1 MATPDRFDAIRDF
14 IRAQLVERSIPSLAV
29 AVVED
34 GRIVWEEA
42 FGWADRE
49 RRTLADAHTPYSLAS
64 ITKPL
69 TATAL
74 MILAAAGKVDLDKP
88 VGDYLGAAKLVGR
101 AGDARGATVR
111 RVANHSAGLPLHYQF
126 FYADEPWARPSMDE
140 TILRYGNLV
149 TAPGA
154 RYQYSNLGYGVLDAV
169 ISRAAGRDYAE
180 VMRREVF
187 LPLGMSRSAI
197 GVGPG
202 LEAYAATRY
211 GADGA
216 PIPFYV
222 TDHPGASE
230 AYASAHD
237 LARFALFHLKARL
250 ADQKQILP
258 DEAID
263 EMQRGSMPTG
273 PDGGYGIG
281 FMEERR
287 GAHRMVSHSGGM
299 GGVSTQLRIFPD
311 RGVATVVLGNAS
323 SLLPYEVSEKLAA
336 LLLAG
341 WRTVDPTP
349 PPAPPPFKPPRG
361 LLGTWRGTLATYTSD
376 KPVELTFHRD
386 GDVHARFG
394 RQLVALVNNPHIA
407 DGVFSGALRASIGT
421 PDTSRFVNYIQLS
434 LTMSRGRLTG
444 AATAMDQDAPRVR
457 NALSHWIELTRER

>member
-1 MATPDRFDAIRDF
+1 MTTPDRFDAIRDH
-14 IRAQLVERSIPSLAV
+14 IRAQLVERALPSLAV
-29 AVVED
+29 AVVEG
-34 GRIVWEEA
+34 GRIVWEEG

-49 RRTLADAHTPYSLAS
+49 RRTRADAHTPYSLAS

-74 MILAAAGKVDLDKP
+74 MILARAGKLDLDKP
-88 VGDYLGAAKLVGR
+88 ANDYLGAAKLLGR
-101 AGDARGATVR
+101 AGDARHATVR
-111 RVANHSAGLPLHYQF
+111 RIANHSAGLPLHYQF
-126 FYADEPWARPSMDE
+126 FYADEPWQRPSMDE

-169 ISRAAGRDYAE
+169 IARTAGRDYAE

-187 LPLGMSRSAI
+187 QPLGMTRSSI

-216 PIPFYV
+216 PIPYYV

-258 DEAID
+258 DEALD
-263 EMQRGSMPTG
+263 EMQRGSMRTG
-273 PDGGYGIG
+273 PNDSYAIG
-281 FMEERR
+281 FMDDMRD
-287 GAHRMVSHSGGM
+287 AHRMVSHSGGM
-299 GGVSTQLRIFPD
+299 GGVSTQLRIFP
-311 RGVATVVLGNAS
+311 GQGAATVVLGNAS
-323 SLLPYEVSEKLAA
+323 NPLPYEVSERLAA
-336 LLLAG
+336 LLLPG
-341 WRTVDPTP
+341 WRSVDLAP
-349 PPAPPPFKPPRG
+349 PPSPPPFKPPRG
-361 LLGTWRGTLATYTSD
+361 LLGTWRGTLATYAGD

-394 RQLVALVNNPHIA
+394 RQLVALVNSPRIEGDLFA
-407 DGVFSGALRASIGT
+407 GELRASIGT
-421 PDTSRFVNYIQLS
+421 PDTSRFLNYVQLS
-434 LTMSRGRLTG
+434 LTVSRGRLTG
-444 AATAMDQDAPRVR
+444 AATAIDQDTPRVR
-457 NALSHWIELTRER
+457 NALSHWIELARER